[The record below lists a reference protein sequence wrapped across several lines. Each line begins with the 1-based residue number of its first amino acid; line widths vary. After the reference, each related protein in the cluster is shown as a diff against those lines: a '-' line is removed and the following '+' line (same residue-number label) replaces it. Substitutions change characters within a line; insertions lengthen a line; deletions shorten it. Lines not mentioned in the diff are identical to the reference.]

1 MIVYQSTKQ
10 GFREDVFSNRIDEK
24 ILHAYISHLGRS
36 TSGNEILSWKNSMSY
51 MDRILEDPEIPAD
64 SGISIEFQIPL
75 TSKRIDF
82 IITGLNEGLQEQ
94 VIIIELK
101 QWSSAEL
108 TDKDA
113 LVKTRFQH
121 GNSETAHPSYQAWS
135 YAATLRDYNQTIR
148 DEHINLVPCAY
159 LHNYPKDRIISNP
172 CYEPYITEAPPFF
185 QADAGKLRDF
195 IKKFVKHGDTQDIL
209 YKIENGRLRPSKQ
222 LADSLASMLKG
233 NREFIMLDDQ
243 KVVYETALSMS
254 REASV
259 DKKQVLI
266 VKGGPGTG
274 KSVVAINLLAE
285 TTQNGL
291 VSRYVSKNAAP
302 RAVYAA
308 KLTGTLRKNQIYNM
322 FGGSGTFYDIPANTF
337 DVLIVDE
344 AHRLN
349 HKSGLFQNKGENQV
363 REIIDAAK
371 FTVFFVDD
379 HQKIHIK
386 DIGESQYIEKIAL
399 SRHACVKKLE
409 LSSQFR
415 CNGSDGYL
423 AWLDNTLQITGT
435 ANVHLSQEDFD
446 FRIFSDPNELRQ
458 VIEEK
463 NKVNNKSRMVAGYC
477 WDWKSKKEPA
487 ATDVNI
493 PEFGFAMKWNLEK
506 DGSTWIIGENSI
518 NEIGCIH
525 TCQGLEVDYIGVI
538 IGKDLRY
545 ENGKVITD
553 VTRRSRADN
562 SVRGIHAGNDP
573 VKAGQLAE
581 EIIKNTYRT
590 LLTRGMKGCYVYC
603 CDKPLENYLRQQLQ
617 VPAPAHQT
625 PCQPTPQV
633 PRIEAE
639 VNDDVKYIDYLP
651 LYTLKAACG
660 KFSEWQEAEEEGWVK
675 TEGLGKLNPGMFI
688 VRANGHSMEPRI
700 KEGDLCVFR
709 NGIVG
714 SRNGKIVL
722 IQHREHYDFEYGGCY
737 SIKKYT
743 SEKKYDPETGEW
755 THESIILHP
764 LNKDYPP
771 IQIQNEEG
779 FIVIGEF
786 IGTIQ

>member
-10 GFREDVFSNRIDEK
+10 GFRDDVFTNRIDEK
-24 ILHAYISHLGRS
+24 ILDAYISHLGRS
-36 TSGNEILSWKNSMSY
+36 TSDNEILSWKNSMSY
-51 MDRILEDPEIPAD
+51 MDRILEDSEIPDDA
-64 SGISIEFQIPL
+64 GISIEYQIPL

-82 IITGLNEGLQEQ
+82 IITGLNEQQQKQ

-121 GNSETAHPSYQAWS
+121 GISETSHPSYQAWS
-135 YAATLRDYNQTIR
+135 YAMMIRDYNQTVR
-148 DEHINLVPCAY
+148 DEHIRLIPCTY
-159 LHNYPKDRIISNP
+159 LHNYPKDQIINNP
-172 CYEPYITEAPPFF
+172 RYEPYITEAPPFF
-185 QADAGKLRDF
+185 QADAGKLREF
-195 IKKFVKHGDTQDIL
+195 IKKFVKYGDSKDIL

-243 KVVYETALSMS
+243 KVVYETALDIT
-254 REASV
+254 RKASV
-259 DKKQVLI
+259 NKKQVLI

-274 KSVVAINLLAE
+274 KSVVAINLLVE
-285 TTQNGL
+285 TTKNGL

-308 KLTGTLRKNQIYNM
+308 KLAGTLRKNQIYNM

-337 DVLIVDE
+337 DILIVDE

-349 HKSGLFQNKGENQV
+349 HKSGLFQNKGENQI
-363 REIIDAAK
+363 REIIDAAQC
-371 FTVFFVDD
+371 VIFFVDD

-386 DIGESQYIEKIAL
+386 DIGDSQYIEKVAF
-399 SRHACVKKLE
+399 SYNACVKKLE

-423 AWLDNTLQITGT
+423 AWLNNTLQITDT
-435 ANVHLSQEDFD
+435 ANIHLSQDDFD
-446 FRIFSDPNELRQ
+446 FRIFSDPNKLRRI
-458 VIEEK
+458 IEEK
-463 NKVNNKSRMVAGYC
+463 NKLNNKSRIVAGYC
-477 WDWKSKKEPA
+477 WDWKSKKDPEV
-487 ATDVNI
+487 TDVNI

-525 TCQGLEVDYIGVI
+525 TCQGLELDYVGVI
-538 IGKDLRY
+538 IGNDLRY
-545 ENGKVITD
+545 ENGKIVTD
-553 VTRRSRADN
+553 VTKRSRTD
-562 SVRGIHAGNDP
+562 SSIRGINAGNDP
-573 VKAGQLAE
+573 IKAKRLAE

-590 LLTRGMKGCYVYC
+590 LLTRGMKGCYVYFC
-603 CDKPLENYLRQQLQ
+603 NKPLENHFRQQLEIPQ
-617 VPAPAHQT
+617 PIT
-625 PCQPTPQV
+625 PETLSPILQG
-633 PRIEAE
+633 PRIEAT

-660 KFSEWQEAEEEGWVK
+660 KFGEWQSVDEEGWVK
-675 TEGLGKLNPGMFI
+675 VENIGKLTPNMFI

-700 KEGDLCVFR
+700 MDGDLCIFR
-709 NGIVG
+709 AGIVG
-714 SRNGKIVL
+714 SRNDKIVL
-722 IQHREHYDFEYGGCY
+722 VQHREHNDYETGGRY
-737 SIKKYT
+737 SIKKY
-743 SEKKYDPETGEW
+743 SSQKKYDYETEEW
-755 THESIILHP
+755 IHESIILQP
-764 LNKDYPP
+764 LNTKYQT
-771 IQIQNEEG
+771 IQIRDEEG
-779 FIVIGEF
+779 FKVIGEF
-786 IGTIQ
+786 IGTVQ